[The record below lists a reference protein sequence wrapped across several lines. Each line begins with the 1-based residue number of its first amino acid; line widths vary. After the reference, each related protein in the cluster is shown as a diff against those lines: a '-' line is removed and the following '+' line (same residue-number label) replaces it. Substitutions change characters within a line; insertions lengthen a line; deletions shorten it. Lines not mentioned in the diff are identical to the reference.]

1 MKSKLFG
8 IVLSIATV
16 MLSCA
21 PVVAAQDTLVTFE
34 GDSQKF
40 ITQEGSSEGFEDMQ
54 PGETRSVSVRLK
66 NDNNST
72 MDFFMST
79 EILDNIAEKGN
90 KDAVYDFSIS
100 RDNDTFFTTVIGASG
115 NTIGEEYL
123 TDDNNIKLAT
133 LAKGEES
140 LVTVSLSLDGDST
153 ENTYMNQEGQIKLR
167 FSAGTPVENLGET
180 QTIIQRVVNYVKT
193 GDSAPYVLMGGLLV
207 VSALGIIIFV
217 KKSKKKEGN

>member
-54 PGETRSVSVRLK
+54 PGETRSVTVRLK

-100 RDNDTFFTTVIGASG
+100 RDNDTFFATVIGASG

-140 LVTVSLSLDGDST
+140 LVTISLSLDGDST

>member
-54 PGETRSVSVRLK
+54 PGETRSVTVRLK

-100 RDNDTFFTTVIGASG
+100 RDSDTFFATVIGASG

-153 ENTYMNQEGQIKLR
+153 ENTYMNQEGQIKLK

-207 VSALGIIIFV
+207 VSALGIIVFV

>member
-1 MKSKLFG
+1 MKKKIFG
-8 IVLSIATV
+8 IILSIATV

-21 PVVAAQDTLVTFE
+21 PVVAAEDTLITFE

-40 ITQEGSSEGFEDMQ
+40 ITQEGTNEGFEDMQ

-66 NDNNST
+66 NDNSDT
-72 MDFFMST
+72 MDFFMSA

-100 RDNDTFFTTVIGASG
+100 KDNETFFASVIGATG

-140 LVTVSLSLDGDST
+140 LVTVSLTLDGDST
-153 ENTYMNQEGQIKLR
+153 ENAYMNQAGQIKLR

-180 QTIIQRVVNYVKT
+180 QTIIQRVINYVKT
-193 GDSAPYVLMGGLLV
+193 GDSAQFVLLGGLLV
-207 VSALGIIIFV
+207 VSAIGVIVFM
-217 KKSKKKEGN
+217 KKTKKKEGN

>member
-54 PGETRSVSVRLK
+54 PGETRSVTVRLK

-100 RDNDTFFTTVIGASG
+100 RDSDTFFATVIGASG

-207 VSALGIIIFV
+207 VSALGIIVFV

>member
-1 MKSKLFG
+1 MKKKIFG
-8 IVLSIATV
+8 IILSMATV

-21 PVVAAQDTLVTFE
+21 PVVAAEDTLITFE

-40 ITQEGSSEGFEDMQ
+40 ITQEGTNEGFEDMQ

-66 NDNNST
+66 NDNSDT
-72 MDFFMST
+72 MDFFMSA

-100 RDNDTFFTTVIGASG
+100 RDNETFFASVIGATG

-140 LVTVSLSLDGDST
+140 LVTVSLTLDGDST
-153 ENTYMNQEGQIKLR
+153 ENAYMNQAGQIKLR

-180 QTIIQRVVNYVKT
+180 QTIIQRVINYVKT
-193 GDSAPYVLMGGLLV
+193 GDSAPFVLFGGLLV
-207 VSALGIIIFV
+207 VSAIGAIVFM
-217 KKSKKKEGN
+217 KKTKKKEGN